1 MRLAL
6 FDFDGTLTT
15 RDSLMPFLRHVVG
28 TPRFVAGLA
37 ATSLPLLSYALGS
50 TANDVAKQRVL
61 AHFLRGRDLAEIES
75 AGRAF
80 ARDHLPGLLRP
91 ATLAALQTHRAA
103 GDTCVLVSAS
113 LDVYLQ
119 PWADQHGFAAV
130 LCSRLEVDTQ
140 QQVTGRIQPANCYG
154 PEKAR
159 RIHEWLA
166 GRQPSHITAWGDSR
180 GDAEMFALAD
190 TVHQVRG

>member
-28 TPRFVAGLA
+28 TPRFVAGLVVL
-37 ATSLPLLSYALGS
+37 TPPLLSYALG
-50 TANDVAKQRVL
+50 TLRNDVAKQRVL
-61 AHFLRGRDLAEIES
+61 GRFLGGRERAEIEA

-80 ARDHLPGLLRP
+80 ARDHLPGLLR
-91 ATLAALQTHRAA
+91 ASTLAALQAHQEA
-103 GDTCVLVSAS
+103 GDICVLVSAS

-119 PWADQHGFAAV
+119 PWADQHGLDAV
-130 LCSRLEVDTQ
+130 LCSSLESNPQ
-140 QQVTGRIQPANCYG
+140 QRVTGRLQPANCHG

-159 RIHEWLA
+159 RISAWLD
-166 GRQPSHITAWGDSR
+166 GRRPDHITAYGDSR
-180 GDAEMFALAD
+180 GDDAMFALAD
-190 TVHQVRG
+190 TVHRVRG

>member
-37 ATSLPLLSYALGS
+37 ALGLPLLSYALGYLR
-50 TANDVAKQRVL
+50 NDVAKQRVIG
-61 AHFLRGRDLAEIES
+61 HFLGGRDRAEVEA
-75 AGRAF
+75 AGRDF
-80 ARDHLPGLLRP
+80 ARHHLPAMLR
-91 ATLAALQTHRAA
+91 ASTLAALRQHQES

-119 PWADQHGFAAV
+119 PWADAHGLSAV
-130 LCSRLEVDTQ
+130 LCSGLEVNAQ
-140 QQVTGRIQPANCYG
+140 QRVTGRIQPANCYG

-159 RIHEWLA
+159 RIREWLA

>member
-28 TPRFVAGLA
+28 TPRFVAGMA
-37 ATSLPLLSYALGS
+37 ALSVPLLTYALGYMR
-50 TANDVAKQRVL
+50 NDVAKQRVIG
-61 AHFLRGRDLAEIES
+61 HFLGGRERAEIEA
-75 AGRAF
+75 AGREF
-80 ARDHLPGLLRP
+80 ARDHLPGLLR
-91 ATLAALQTHRAA
+91 ASTLAALHAHQEG

-119 PWADQHGFAAV
+119 PWADQHGLDAV
-130 LCSRLEVDTQ
+130 LCTGLEINPQ
-140 QQVTGRIQPANCYG
+140 QRVTGRLIPANCYG

-159 RIHEWLA
+159 RIREWLD
-166 GRQPSHITAWGDSR
+166 GRQPSHISAYGDSH
-180 GDAEMFALAD
+180 GDTEMFALAD
-190 TVHQVRG
+190 TVHQVRS